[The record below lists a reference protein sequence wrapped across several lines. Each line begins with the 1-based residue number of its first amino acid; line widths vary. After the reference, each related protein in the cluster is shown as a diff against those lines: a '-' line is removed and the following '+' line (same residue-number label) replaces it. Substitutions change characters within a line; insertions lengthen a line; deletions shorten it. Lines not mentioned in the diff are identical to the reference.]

1 MITVNNEEF
10 SVCRQAFAS
19 IHGFGL
25 GKVDKIIKDRKKYP
39 TGAAPDL
46 RGKGPSANKITGI
59 RLDLVHQHIQSLAVT
74 SSHYSRAH
82 SPHHRFLPAELTIR
96 KLWEKYVEWVI
107 DCHPGVETVNYQF
120 YSNVFTT
127 SYNIDLMKYS
137 VASINGLKLTSMK
150 ASRNW
155 SSMLT
160 TVQGKIRIYI

>member
-74 SSHYSRAH
+74 SSHYSQAH
-82 SPHHRFLPAELTIR
+82 SPHRSFLSAELCDSSLDTHACKQIFSN
-96 KLWEKYVEWVI
+96 I
-107 DCHPGVETVNYQF
+107 ITVTF
-120 YSNVFTT
+120 VT
-127 SYNIDLMKYS
+127 M
-137 VASINGLKLTSMK
+137 A
-150 ASRNW
+150 R
-155 SSMLT
+155 
-160 TVQGKIRIYI
+160 